1 MRLWLVSREY
11 DTRQTVTLTYASVNG
26 RRSYTRQAS
35 IELLQRKPITAA
47 IDRDEADTDPVD
59 DDELRDRY
67 AAEADRMAADHDP
80 DDEI

>member
-11 DTRQTVTLTYASVNG
+11 DTRQTVTLTYASVDG

-47 IDRDEADTDPVD
+47 IDRDEDDTEPVD
-59 DDELRDRY
+59 DERRERY
-67 AAEADRMAADHDP
+67 AAEAERMAADHDP
-80 DDEI
+80 GDEI

>member
-11 DTRQTVTLTYASVNG
+11 DTRQTVTLTYASANG